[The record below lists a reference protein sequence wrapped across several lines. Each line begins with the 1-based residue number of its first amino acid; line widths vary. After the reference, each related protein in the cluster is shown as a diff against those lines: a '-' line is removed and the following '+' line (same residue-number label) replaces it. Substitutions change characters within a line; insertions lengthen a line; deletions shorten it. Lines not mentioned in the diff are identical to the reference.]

1 MATTPPTT
9 HPVPA
14 ALESVLATVGLT
26 GRLLVER
33 RDGQPL
39 DANDLAALSAV
50 VQCHDLEHGR
60 HVSDDEAARIA
71 SYAFAAAPLPATG
84 TGGE

>member
-1 MATTPPTT
+1 MASTTPTT
-9 HPVPA
+9 HPTPET
-14 ALESVLATVGLT
+14 LESALADVGLT
-26 GRLLVER
+26 ARLLVER

-39 DANDLAALSAV
+39 DPNDLAALSVV

-60 HVSDDEAARIA
+60 HVSDDEAARMV
-71 SYAFAAAPLPATG
+71 SHAFGAAPLPSTG